1 MEPDSRIRLRPHCA
15 GAMILVAGES
25 FFVRDQPW
33 RLRSL
38 SLKCNVLPDHS
49 LIARASST
57 ALTLVK
63 LRRSILTGFHSS
75 FFLKAGIASIALA
88 VAAPALAQEAAAPAQ
103 AAPAAPAAGASNFTE
118 ADIKQFAA
126 AAVEVTKI
134 QSDTSIAD
142 AEKQPKMLAA
152 LQASG
157 IPPEKFN
164 QIGQAA
170 AADPALQQRIQAA
183 APASPAAPAAGAA
196 PAAPA
201 APAQ

>member
-1 MEPDSRIRLRPHCA
+1 MKGLNAHI
-15 GAMILVAGES
+15 
-25 FFVRDQPW
+25 
-33 RLRSL
+33 
-38 SLKCNVLPDHS
+38 
-49 LIARASST
+49 
-57 ALTLVK
+57 
-63 LRRSILTGFHSS
+63 
-75 FFLKAGIASIALA
+75 LKAGLASAALFA
-88 VAAPALAQEAAAPAQ
+88 TVPAFAQAAAPAAADPAAAAQ
-103 AAPAAPAAGASNFTE
+103 TAPAAPAAGASQFSD

-134 QSDTSIAD
+134 QSDASISAAD
-142 AEKQPKMLAA
+142 KQPKMVAA

-183 APASPAAPAAGAA
+183 APAAPAADPAA

-201 APAQ
+201 APAQPQQ

>member
-1 MEPDSRIRLRPHCA
+1 M
-15 GAMILVAGES
+15 
-25 FFVRDQPW
+25 
-33 RLRSL
+33 
-38 SLKCNVLPDHS
+38 
-49 LIARASST
+49 
-57 ALTLVK
+57 
-63 LRRSILTGFHSS
+63 TGLNSNK
-75 FFLKAGIASIALA
+75 FLKAGIASIALF
-88 VAAPALAQEAAAPAQ
+88 AAYPALAQDAAAPAASAAP
-103 AAPAAPAAGASNFTE
+103 AAPAAPAAGASNFSD

-134 QSDTSIAD
+134 QQDASIAD
-142 AEKQPKMLAA
+142 AEKQPKMVAA

-183 APASPAAPAAGAA
+183 APPAPAT

-201 APAQ
+201 APGQPPQ